1 MQEDARGSLVQR
13 QLDDAQGV
21 KRQIDGTFFEN
32 ESVFFKDHTIG
43 ARDLV
48 TVIL

>member
-13 QLDDAQGV
+13 HLDDVQGV
-21 KRQIDGTFFEN
+21 RRQVDGTFFEH
-32 ESVFFKDHTIG
+32 EFVFFKDHTIG

-48 TVIL
+48 TGIW